1 MDGLLVD
8 TEPLWTIAENEIC
21 ARFGG
26 VFTAEAKAA
35 MVGHRLDSAVPL
47 LVEHLARQG
56 LTEVTP
62 ELVVAG
68 LLGRML
74 TLFDGE
80 LPLLPGALELLAACA
95 GRGLPSALVSSSYR
109 SLVDA
114 VLARLP
120 DGTFVASIAGD
131 EVIHAKPHPEPYL
144 TAAARLG
151 VSPGECLVLE
161 DSPTGMRSGLAAGCQ
176 AVMVPSVRGVE
187 VDPAWTVVGSLV
199 ELSLDDLAGA
209 RS

>member
-26 VFTAEAKAA
+26 VFTAQAKAA
-35 MVGHRLDSAVPL
+35 MVGHRLDSAVPIL
-47 LVEHLARQG
+47 IEHLRFQG
-56 LTEVTP
+56 VTEVTV
-62 ELVVAG
+62 ELIVAG
-68 LLGRML
+68 LLERML
-74 TLFDGE
+74 TLFDGD
-80 LPLLPGALELLAACA
+80 LPLLPGARQLLAACA
-95 GRGLPSALVSSSYR
+95 DRDLPSALVSSSYR

-120 DGTFVASIAGD
+120 DDTFVTSIAGD

-144 TAAARLG
+144 RAAAMLG
-151 VSPGECLVLE
+151 VSPAECLVIE

-187 VDPAWTVVGSLV
+187 VDPEWTVVASLA
-199 ELSLDDLAGA
+199 EISLDELASV